1 MRFSKTSRDF
11 KVQKIASTTRRLLCS
26 GSADS
31 SISYS
36 RSLSLRSDRLKE
48 ATSHSGAPLDTTT
61 EERLIRPARN
71 VSGSLRLP
79 GDKSI
84 SHRYAMLG
92 AFAEGTSR
100 FTNFSTGA
108 DCASTLA
115 CMEALG
121 AAVNRIGNE
130 AVEITGVAGRVTPS
144 GSPLDRGN
152 CGSTMRMISGL
163 LSPQQGSFTLIGD
176 ASLSRRPMER
186 IRKPLEA
193 MGAKLTLTDGHAP
206 LTIEGTSL
214 KPIDYTTP
222 VPSAQVKTC
231 VLLAGLQTAGT
242 TTVREAVRTRDH
254 SELALRAFG
263 ATLTRTLDSVSI
275 PGPQSLH
282 AISAAVPGDI
292 SSAAFFLCAAALF
305 PGSGLVLDSLGLNP
319 TRATLLDVLTAL
331 GAHIAVLNLEE
342 QNAELVG
349 TVQVTAPPEGLGST
363 TISGALAA
371 QLIDEL
377 PALAAIGPFTSGG
390 IRIRDARELRVKES
404 DRIALVVRNLR
415 AMGAEVE
422 EFEDGLDVPGGQTL
436 HGATIDSGGDHRIAM
451 AFSVAA
457 LRAEG
462 DTLIQ
467 GAESAAISF
476 PEFFDLLDLVAER

>member
-1 MRFSKTSRDF
+1 M
-11 KVQKIASTTRRLLCS
+11 
-26 GSADS
+26 
-31 SISYS
+31 
-36 RSLSLRSDRLKE
+36 
-48 ATSHSGAPLDTTT
+48 HT

-71 VSGSLRLP
+71 VYGSLRLP

-84 SHRYAMLG
+84 SHRYAMLAG
-92 AFAEGTSR
+92 FAEGTSR

-115 CMEALG
+115 CMQALG
-121 AAVNRIGNE
+121 AKVNKTNE
-130 AVEITGVAGRVTPS
+130 NSVEISGISGRVTPADH
-144 GSPLDRGN
+144 PLDCGN
-152 CGSTMRMISGL
+152 SGSTMRMISGL
-163 LSPQQGSFTLIGD
+163 LAPQQGYFTLTGD

-186 IRKPLEA
+186 IRKPLEL
-193 MGAKLTLTDGHAP
+193 MGAKLALTDGHAP
-206 LTIEGTSL
+206 LTIHGSPL
-214 KPIDYTTP
+214 HAIDYTTP

-242 TTVREAVRTRDH
+242 TTVREALRTRDH

-263 ATLTRTLDSVSI
+263 AKLTRTLNSVSI

-282 AISAAVPGDI
+282 AIEAAVPGDI
-292 SSAAFFLCAAALF
+292 SSAAFFLCAAAIF
-305 PGSGLVLDSLGLNP
+305 PGSSLVLDALGLNP

-342 QNAELVG
+342 KNAELVG
-349 TVQVTAPPEGLGST
+349 TVQISSPPQGLGSAEV
-363 TISGALAA
+363 SGALAA

-377 PALAAIGPFTSGG
+377 PVLAAIAPYTGGG
-390 IRIRDARELRVKES
+390 IRIRDAKELRVKES
-404 DRIALVVRNLR
+404 DRIALVVKNLR
-415 AMGAEVE
+415 AMGAEVA

-457 LRAEG
+457 LRAQG

-476 PEFFDLLDLVAER
+476 PEFFNLLDLVAER

>member
-1 MRFSKTSRDF
+1 MKT
-11 KVQKIASTTRRLLCS
+11 
-26 GSADS
+26 
-31 SISYS
+31 
-36 RSLSLRSDRLKE
+36 
-48 ATSHSGAPLDTTT
+48 
-61 EERLIRPARN
+61 ERIIRPARN
-71 VSGSLRLP
+71 VLGSLRLP

-84 SHRYAMLG
+84 SHRYGMLA

-108 DCASTLA
+108 DCASTLN

-121 AAVNRIGNE
+121 AKVRRLDDGSLE
-130 AVEITGVAGRVTPS
+130 VTGAGGRVTPATQ
-144 GSPLDRGN
+144 PLDCGN
-152 CGSTMRMISGL
+152 SGSTMRMISGL
-163 LSPQQGSFTLIGD
+163 LAAQQGRFTLVGD

-193 MGAKLTLTDGHAP
+193 MGARLTLTEGHAP
-206 LTIEGTSL
+206 LMIEGTPL
-214 KPIDYTTP
+214 HAIDYTTP

-231 VLLAGLQTAGT
+231 ILLAGLQTAGT
-242 TTVREAVRTRDH
+242 TTVREAIRTRDH

-263 ATLTRTLDSVSI
+263 ATLTRTLDSISI
-275 PGPQSLH
+275 IGPQPLH
-282 AISAAVPGDI
+282 AIDAAVPGDI

-305 PGSGLVLDSLGLNP
+305 PGSSLLLDSVGLNP

-342 QNAELVG
+342 KNAELVG
-349 TVQVTAPPEGLGST
+349 TVQISAPTEGLGT
-363 TISGALAA
+363 TEVSGALAA

-377 PALAAIGPFTSGG
+377 PVLAAIAPFTGGG
-390 IRIRDARELRVKES
+390 IRIRDAKELRVKES
-404 DRIALVVRNLR
+404 DRIALVAKNLR
-415 AMGAEVE
+415 AMGAKVI

-462 DTLIQ
+462 ETLIQ
-467 GAESAAISF
+467 GAESVSISF
-476 PEFFDLLDLVAER
+476 PEFFTLLDLVAER

>member
-1 MRFSKTSRDF
+1 MS
-11 KVQKIASTTRRLLCS
+11 IATQ
-26 GSADS
+26 
-31 SISYS
+31 
-36 RSLSLRSDRLKE
+36 
-48 ATSHSGAPLDTTT
+48 
-61 EERLIRPARN
+61 ERLIRPARN
-71 VSGSLRLP
+71 VYGSLRLP

-84 SHRYAMLG
+84 SHRYAMLA

-115 CMEALG
+115 CMESLG
-121 AAVNRIGNE
+121 ARVNRNASE
-130 AVEITGVAGRVTPS
+130 AIEITGVAGRVTPA
-144 GSPLDRGN
+144 GHPLDCGN
-152 CGSTMRMISGL
+152 SGSTMRMISGL
-163 LSPQQGSFTLIGD
+163 LAAQQGRFTLVGD
-176 ASLSRRPMER
+176 ASLSRRPMDR

-193 MGAKLTLTDGHAP
+193 MGAKLTLTEGHAP
-206 LTIEGTSL
+206 IQIEGAPL
-214 KPIDYTTP
+214 KAIDFTP
-222 VPSAQVKTC
+222 PVASAQVKTC
-231 VLLAGLQTAGT
+231 ILLAGLQTDGT

-263 ATLTRTLDSVSI
+263 ATVTRTTGSVSI
-275 PGPQSLH
+275 SGPQTLR
-282 AISAAVPGDI
+282 AMDAAVPGDI

-305 PGSGLVLDSLGLNP
+305 PGSNLVIDGLGLNP
-319 TRATLLDVLTAL
+319 TRAALLDVLTTL
-331 GAHIAVLNLEE
+331 GACIAVLDLEE
-342 QNAELVG
+342 QHAELVG
-349 TVQVTAPPEGLGST
+349 TVRITAPQEGIGST
-363 TISGALAA
+363 AVSGTVAA

-377 PALAAIGPFTSGG
+377 PVLAAIAPYTRGG

-404 DRIALVVRNLR
+404 DRIALVAKNLR

-462 DTLIQ
+462 ETLIQ

-476 PEFFDLLDLVAER
+476 PEFFEMLDLVTER